1 MRLWNRAS
9 KDRAALQA
17 RLRLVDAW
25 RRFREGKSSK
35 DDFEII
41 MVDLANFSGWDR
53 YCDHPPDNAEAQFNE
68 GKRSVFGRAFSFLT
82 MTRADRIGLAQ
93 AALEEAR
100 AEEGIEE

>member
-9 KDRAALQA
+9 KDRAVLQA
-17 RLRLVDAW
+17 KKRLVEAW
-25 RRFREGKSSK
+25 MRFSEGKASK

-41 MVDLANFSGWDR
+41 MADLANFSGWDR

-82 MTRADRIGLAQ
+82 MTRGERIALSQ

-100 AEEGIEE
+100 AEEGV

>member
-9 KDRAALQA
+9 KGRKA
-17 RLRLVDAW
+17 RHSRQRLIDAW
-25 RRFREGKSSK
+25 HRFSNGKATK

-53 YCDHPPDNAEAQFNE
+53 FSDHPPDNAEAQFNE

-82 MTRADRIGLAQ
+82 MTQADRVGLAQ

-100 AEEGIEE
+100 AE